1 MRIFSRRSPSRAT
14 RGGFRTASSDSPRKP
29 GARTEVQLSEQHGVR
44 TLHLGSSMIQS
55 AMRLSAPDELEVV
68 YVQCMMGFTLF
79 HPQPETLLMIGLGG
93 GSLAKFVHQRLPSV
107 RTTAIEINPQV
118 VTAARAHFFLPQD
131 DDRLQVLIADGGEY
145 VAGNPASTDI
155 LMVDGFEDGRHVP
168 SLTSQAFYD
177 RARAA
182 LNRHGVLVV
191 NLLSRDKGLHDHLAR
206 IETSF
211 NGRIATL
218 MAEPHGNL
226 IVFAFKH
233 ASAKK
238 MWEGLPER
246 ASQREE
252 ELGLPFTEFIRR
264 LNRHK
269 EK

>member
-1 MRIFSRRSPSRAT
+1 MRIFSRRSASRAA
-14 RGGFRTASSDSPRKP
+14 RGGFRTDFSESPRKP
-29 GARTEVQLSEQHGVR
+29 GGHTEVQLSEQHGVR

-93 GSLAKFVHQRLPSV
+93 GSLAKFVHQRLPGM
-107 RTTAIEINPQV
+107 RTTAIEINQQV

-131 DDRLQVLIADGGEY
+131 DDRLQVLIAEGGEY
-145 VAGNPASTDI
+145 VAGSPASTDI
-155 LMVDGFEDGRHVP
+155 LIVDGFEDGRHVP
-168 SLTSQAFYD
+168 SLISQAFYD
-177 RARAA
+177 HARAA
-182 LNRHGVLVV
+182 LKRHGVLVV
-191 NLLSRDKGLHDHLAR
+191 NLLSRDRGLHDHLAR

-264 LNRHK
+264 LDHR